1 MSRLTLVG
9 GVSVLLLLGVIGSV
23 AADRNLVLIAGK
35 PSHGPLDHE
44 FRAGSLLLQKC
55 LAKVPGLHVEVHTN
69 GWVNDP
75 AVLDRADAVMIYA
88 DGGGGH
94 PAIQGNHPELLKK
107 LVQRGAGLA
116 FAHYGVEVPAT
127 NGGAL
132 FHEWIGGYYEHLYS
146 VNPMWKPEYTSFP
159 HHSITRGVK
168 AFAVTDEWYFNM
180 RWRPDM
186 KGVTPILVAKP
197 SDKVRGGPYVYPPGP
212 YEHIK
217 AASGRDEVM
226 MWAMQRADGGRGFGF
241 TGGHRHLNWGDDN
254 YRRVVLNALLWISRV
269 EVPEGG
275 VESSVTEDDLMQNLD
290 PKTPR
295 KPPVAPA
302 KAAAK

>member
-1 MSRLTLVG
+1 MSRLTLMRG
-9 GVSVLLLLGVIGSV
+9 IV
-23 AADRNLVLIAGK
+23 AFLVFAGLSATAVDRNLILIAGR

-44 FRAGSLLLQKC
+44 FRAGSLLLRQC
-55 LAKVPGLHVEVHTN
+55 LAKVPGLNVEVHTN
-69 GWVNDP
+69 GWVSDP
-75 AVLDRADAVMIYA
+75 SVLDRADALLIYA

-94 PAIQGNHPELLKK
+94 PAIQGDHPELLKK
-107 LVQRGAGLA
+107 LVKRGAGLA
-116 FAHYGVEVPAT
+116 FAHYGVEVPST

-132 FHEWIGGYYEHLYS
+132 FQDWIGGYYEHLYS

-159 HHSITRGVK
+159 HHAITRGVK
-168 AFAVTDEWYFNM
+168 AFSVTDEWYFNM

-197 SDKVRGGPYVYPPGP
+197 SDKVRAGPYVYPPGP

-217 AASGRDEVM
+217 ASAGRDEIM
-226 MWAMQRADGGRGFGF
+226 MWAMQRPDGGRGFGF
-241 TGGHRHLNWGDDN
+241 TGGHRHLNWGDES

-275 VESSVTEDDLMQNLD
+275 VESSVTEADLMRNLD
-290 PKTPR
+290 PR
-295 KPPVAPA
+295 SE
-302 KAAAK
+302 